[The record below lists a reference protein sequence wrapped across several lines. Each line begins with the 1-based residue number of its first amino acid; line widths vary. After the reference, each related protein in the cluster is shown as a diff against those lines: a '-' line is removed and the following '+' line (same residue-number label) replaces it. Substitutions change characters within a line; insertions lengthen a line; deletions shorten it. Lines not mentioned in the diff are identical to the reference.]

1 MTNHETETETET
13 NTERSLLADLRG
25 GASDT
30 PLWMLAAAALVFF
43 GYVALKPM
51 ISGFGEGGNNMG
63 NGAKALPAAHNAT
76 NF

>member
-1 MTNHETETETET
+1 
-13 NTERSLLADLRG
+13 
-25 GASDT
+25 
-30 PLWMLAAAALVFF
+30 
-43 GYVALKPM
+43 M